1 MWLVNFCRTF
11 KGKTQA
17 DKADKTWRLL
27 VKKVIRAKVMSSLAN
42 RKVPEVVSA
51 SWARHNGRAAKLR

>member
-1 MWLVNFCRTF
+1 LCRNF

-17 DKADKTWRLL
+17 EKADKTWRLL

-42 RKVPEVVSA
+42 RKVPEVVAA
-51 SWARHNGRAAKLR
+51 SWARYNARVAKLR